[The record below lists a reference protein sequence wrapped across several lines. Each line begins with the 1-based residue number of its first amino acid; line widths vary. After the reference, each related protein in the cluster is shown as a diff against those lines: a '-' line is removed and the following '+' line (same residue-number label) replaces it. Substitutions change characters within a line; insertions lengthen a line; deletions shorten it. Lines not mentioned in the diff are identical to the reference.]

1 MTTALSA
8 AAQKTLSPA
17 SWGHASGA
25 DSVPEQASSLIPGG
39 ALPQAWPLHFELP
52 LAPVKPIDL
61 QITVAAPGLN
71 PELQTGTHELP

>member
-1 MTTALSA
+1 MPAGQILS
-8 AAQKTLSPA
+8 LSRPA
-17 SWGHASGA
+17 RLYLA
-25 DSVPEQASSLIPGG
+25 ERFRKPGRS
-39 ALPQAWPLHFELP
+39 HFELP